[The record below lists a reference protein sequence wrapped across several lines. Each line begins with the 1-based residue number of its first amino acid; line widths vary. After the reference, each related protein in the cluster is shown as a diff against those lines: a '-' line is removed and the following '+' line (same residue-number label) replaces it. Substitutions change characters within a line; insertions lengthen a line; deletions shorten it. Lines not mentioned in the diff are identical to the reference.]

1 MSAAGVQKLQKD
13 LEETQRELREMKDRK
28 MSLERECVIYQS
40 QLEVRWFECRWV
52 WVGGLVGVGR
62 CGGWG
67 GVGVGWLCDTN
78 VGWK

>member
-40 QLEVRWFECRWV
+40 QLEVRWCECV
-52 WVGGLVGVGR
+52 
-62 CGGWG
+62 CGWG
-67 GVGVGWLCDTN
+67 GGTN
-78 VGWK
+78 

>member
-40 QLEVRWFECRWV
+40 QLEVRWVCE
-52 WVGGLVGVGR
+52 
-62 CGGWG
+62 GGWVSIG
-67 GVGVGWLCDTN
+67 YGWWVIVHTCSCTW
-78 VGWK
+78 V